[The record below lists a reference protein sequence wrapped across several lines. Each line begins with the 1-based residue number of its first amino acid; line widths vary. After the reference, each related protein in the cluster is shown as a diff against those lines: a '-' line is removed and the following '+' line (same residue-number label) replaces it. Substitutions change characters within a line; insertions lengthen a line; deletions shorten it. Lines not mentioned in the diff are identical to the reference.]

1 MHFSNA
7 ALLSILT
14 LTTSTMAAPQAA
26 LEPALAPETLV
37 ARSEVSETEIV
48 WLGLQERSSWRYRQ
62 GALEKRLA
70 PVAIALISVIGGKLF
85 AGAATAGVEVAKS
98 YFERPDLDDF
108 KDFGEVGWWLQWFN
122 KTDVM
127 LTRGRL

>member
-1 MHFSNA
+1 VLQSQNGQLTRSTGISTIISSVQSIQIITTNTINTPEQLPRSLFATIMHFSNA

-48 WLGLQERSSWRYRQ
+48 WLGLQECLS
-62 GALEKRLA
+62 
-70 PVAIALISVIGGKLF
+70 
-85 AGAATAGVEVAKS
+85 
-98 YFERPDLDDF
+98 
-108 KDFGEVGWWLQWFN
+108 
-122 KTDVM
+122 
-127 LTRGRL
+127 